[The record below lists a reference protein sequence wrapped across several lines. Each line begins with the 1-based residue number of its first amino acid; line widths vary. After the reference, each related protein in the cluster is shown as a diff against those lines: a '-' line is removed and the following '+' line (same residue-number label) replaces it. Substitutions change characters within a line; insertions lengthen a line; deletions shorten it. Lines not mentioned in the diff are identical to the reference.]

1 MRAIFRY
8 PGSKWSLAGWIIS
21 HFPAGY
27 EKMVYLEPFCGSGAV
42 FFNKEPGAVEAI
54 NDMDGDV
61 VNLFRV
67 LRESPEELRRALE
80 LTPYSREEYDLSFM
94 PADEPIEKARRF
106 MVRTNQAIGAKLG
119 TKCGWRNHKQRE
131 IGGTACKWG
140 GITDTVDLA
149 AQRLRGSTTNL
160 VQIEHMDALELIAR
174 YNRPDVLMYVDP
186 PYLRSTRKS
195 GRLYVHEMDRG
206 QHRELLKLL
215 NESRAKIVLSGY
227 QSELYDR
234 ELCGWYKDSAKC
246 QTTSGEFAREVIWIN
261 YEPCG
266 QMRLE
271 ETDGACCSDS
281 DYIAYRRKP
290 KETQT

>member
-1 MRAIFRY
+1 
-8 PGSKWSLAGWIIS
+8 
-21 HFPAGY
+21 
-27 EKMVYLEPFCGSGAV
+27 
-42 FFNKEPGAVEAI
+42 
-54 NDMDGDV
+54 
-61 VNLFRV
+61 
-67 LRESPEELRRALE
+67 
-80 LTPYSREEYDLSFM
+80 
-94 PADEPIEKARRF
+94 

-119 TKCGWRNHKQRE
+119 AKCGWRNHKQRE